1 LAALHP
7 RGRQEAVPEEEGV
20 QRETPDERAIPPPDE
35 SAPEQLEPGL
45 WRIPLPLPFAL
56 RSANV
61 YLIADGAGG
70 WTLIDAGLGLPADE
84 AALRAGLVAAGVTLA
99 DVTSLVLTHAHPD
112 HIGLAGPIHAA
123 GASPVYMLAGEDE
136 RMYRVWLPSKEDS
149 SHDATA
155 PLAALYAAH
164 GLSQEEALGA
174 QQGTERLRSILRLAP
189 PSALRPLKDGAE
201 LRLGHHTYRAIWTPG
216 HSDYHL
222 CLLREDGLFIAGDHI
237 LPGITPNI
245 GWYPDARPD
254 PLGDYDASLAAVRD
268 LPVRLVLP
276 GHRRPFSD
284 LAGRVDELRHHHRE
298 RGASM
303 LALLAASDGG
313 LSAAQVAAAL
323 FGERL
328 RNGDDR
334 RFALVEM
341 LAHLEHLRLRGV
353 VRREERG
360 GLIYYLAA
368 SGATIYSVMS
378 AVKRAAAG

>member
-1 LAALHP
+1 M
-7 RGRQEAVPEEEGV
+7 
-20 QRETPDERAIPPPDE
+20 QRETPNERAIPSPDE
-35 SAPEQLEPGL
+35 GAPEQLEPGL
-45 WRIPLPLPFAL
+45 WRIQLPLPFAL

-61 YLIADGAGG
+61 YLIANGEGG

-84 AALRAGLVAAGVTLA
+84 AALHAGLAAAGARLA

-123 GASPVYMLAGEDE
+123 AGAPVYMLAGEDE
-136 RMYRVWLPSKEDS
+136 RMYRVWHPAEDP
-149 SHDATA
+149 SHDATT
-155 PLAALYAAH
+155 PLVALYAAH
-164 GLSQEEALGA
+164 GLSQEEAIGS
-174 QQGTERLRSILRLAP
+174 QKGTERLRRILRLAP
-189 PSALRPLKDGAE
+189 PWALRLLEDGAE
-201 LRLGHHTYRAIWTPG
+201 LRLGRHAYRAIWTPG

-254 PLGDYDASLAAVRD
+254 PLGDYDAALAAVRD

-276 GHRRPFSD
+276 GHRRPFTD
-284 LAGRVDELRHHHRE
+284 LAGRVDELRRHHRE

-313 LSAAQVAAAL
+313 LNAAQVAAAL

-328 RNGDDR
+328 RDGDDR

-341 LAHLEHLRLRGV
+341 LAHLEHLRLRGAV
-353 VRREERG
+353 TREERE

-368 SGATIYSVMS
+368 SETTISPMAP
-378 AVKRAAAG
+378 AVNRAAAG